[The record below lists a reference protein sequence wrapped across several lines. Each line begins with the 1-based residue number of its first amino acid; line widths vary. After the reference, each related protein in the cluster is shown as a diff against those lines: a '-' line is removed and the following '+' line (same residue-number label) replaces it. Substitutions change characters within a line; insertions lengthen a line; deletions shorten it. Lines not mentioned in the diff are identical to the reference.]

1 SRGRN
6 DVRIHCAEG
15 NMTAVE
21 QKGPALQCRPIASP
35 SVPGSDLYRRT
46 RSDRVD
52 QAGIHERALRHD
64 QSAPTDVCQEKLG
77 DAKVATAGRESEV
90 SQRVA
95 LSGNRALA
103 FLTWTNIETSGGGQN
118 EIVREWTVLPV
129 AQVSCYRKGMVRGL
143 VKAGDH
149 GAEGPVGRCD

>member
-1 SRGRN
+1 
-6 DVRIHCAEG
+6 
-15 NMTAVE
+15 M
-21 QKGPALQCRPIASP
+21 
-35 SVPGSDLYRRT
+35 
-46 RSDRVD
+46 
-52 QAGIHERALRHD
+52 
-64 QSAPTDVCQEKLG
+64 CQEQLG

-103 FLTWTNIETSGGGQN
+103 FLTWTNIETPGGGQT
-118 EIVREWTVLPV
+118 EFVREWTLLPV

-149 GAEGPVGRCD
+149 GAEGPVGRCDGQASILRRHVRGVQETRVDTIAGNARIRAG